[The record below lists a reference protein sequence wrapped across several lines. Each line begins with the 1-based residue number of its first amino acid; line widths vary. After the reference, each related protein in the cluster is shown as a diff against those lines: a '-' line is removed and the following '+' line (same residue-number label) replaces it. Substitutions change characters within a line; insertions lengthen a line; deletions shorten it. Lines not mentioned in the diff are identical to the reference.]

1 MSVLRPLHLGE
12 SEAEYRHAVD
22 AGKILN
28 LICTYFSTHSFGVT
42 PVAFLKA
49 RLKVALLL
57 KPQS

>member
-1 MSVLRPLHLGE
+1 MTTTELWWLIFMIFSDLH
-12 SEAEYRHAVD
+12 
-22 AGKILN
+22 
-28 LICTYFSTHSFGVT
+28 YFSIHSFGLT